1 MDIHR
6 YESVWVVVSA
16 VLIVAWIAT
25 VTYGAVGPGIAMV
38 DESGGTADASSIAA
52 EKYGQVEG
60 FRAPGVYE
68 SGDGAGYEAYVV
80 AYKFGFEPGSNEPIT
95 VPRGVEVTFY
105 VTSQDVVHGFQL
117 AGTNVNTMVI
127 PGQIAEFTVAF
138 EETGTYGL
146 LCNEYC
152 GAQHHEMAGQV
163 EVVPQSEFEGGS

>member
-6 YESVWVVVSA
+6 YESVWVVVSV

-38 DESGGTADASSIAA
+38 DESGGEADASHIAN
-52 EKYGQVEG
+52 EEYDRVEG
-60 FRAPGVYE
+60 FEPPGIYE
-68 SGDGAGYEAYVV
+68 SDDGDGYEAYVV
-80 AYKFGFEPGSNEPIT
+80 AYQFGFEPGSNEPIT
-95 VPRGVEVTFY
+95 VPRGAEVTFY

-127 PGQIAEFTVAF
+127 PGQIAEFTVEF
-138 EETGTYGL
+138 DETGTHGL

-163 EVVPQSEFEGGS
+163 AVVPRSEFEGGS